1 MKKDGFVFLILCFF
15 LMATEIV
22 HAETSRASK
31 EDIKQF
37 CDNICSEDGV
47 MYYGADSKYSSSEQ
61 GSTEN
66 YDNRVRVHKSM
77 FDLSFVY
84 WVYYLAYY
92 AITLLLAVLI
102 YKHAKTRNDLALN
115 LSPFMWGAVVFVN
128 PALGLLAYWVM
139 NVMDVS
145 KLLGRNDVQA

>member
-1 MKKDGFVFLILCFF
+1 MKKSFTFLLLCLF
-15 LMATEIV
+15 LVVTSGV
-22 HAETSRASK
+22 HAEASRASR

-37 CDNICSEDGV
+37 CDNICNKDGV
-47 MYYGADSKYSSSEQ
+47 MYYGGDSKYSPPEQ
-61 GSTEN
+61 SSTES

-84 WVYYLAYY
+84 WIYYLAYY
-92 AITLLLAVLI
+92 VITLLIAVLI
-102 YKHAKTRNDLALN
+102 YKHAKTRNELALN
-115 LSPFMWGAVVFVN
+115 LSPFVWGAIVFVN

-145 KLLGRNDVQA
+145 RLLGRNDVQA